1 MSQTACER
9 GLSPQS
15 ARKPLALAQSLARIG
30 QSAIASSFNSLLA
43 LVHVPTSETELRSC
57 RCPIKGDLKTDS

>member
-15 ARKPLALAQSLARIG
+15 ARKPLALAHPITCANRRRPLRP
-30 QSAIASSFNSLLA
+30 IASTVSSRSR
-43 LVHVPTSETELRSC
+43 SEL
-57 RCPIKGDLKTDS
+57 PISKLTGDLTRD

>member
-15 ARKPLALAQSLARIG
+15 ARKPLALAHPITCANRRRPLRPNR
-30 QSAIASSFNSLLA
+30 FNSLLSFTFRVA
-43 LVHVPTSETELRSC
+43 
-57 RCPIKGDLKTDS
+57 DLKTDW

>member
-15 ARKPLALAQSLARIG
+15 ARKPLALAHPITCTLARIAVG
-30 QSAIASSFNSLLA
+30 HRTANRFNSLLSFTFRVA
-43 LVHVPTSETELRSC
+43 
-57 RCPIKGDLKTDS
+57 DLKTDW

>member
-15 ARKPLALAQSLARIG
+15 ARKPLALAHPITCANRGIG
-30 QSAIASSFNSLLA
+30 HSTASIASNSLLSFTFRVA
-43 LVHVPTSETELRSC
+43 
-57 RCPIKGDLKTDS
+57 DLKTDW

>member
-15 ARKPLALAQSLARIG
+15 ARKPLALAHPITCANRGNRNRPLRFTAS
-30 QSAIASSFNSLLA
+30 IASNSLLSFTFRVA
-43 LVHVPTSETELRSC
+43 
-57 RCPIKGDLKTDS
+57 DLKTDW

>member
-15 ARKPLALAQSLARIG
+15 ARKPLALAHPITCANRGIAARLRP
-30 QSAIASSFNSLLA
+30 SIASNSLLSFTFRVA
-43 LVHVPTSETELRSC
+43 
-57 RCPIKGDLKTDS
+57 DLKTDW

>member
-15 ARKPLALAQSLARIG
+15 ARKPLALAHPITCANRAESATLRPQSLLTV
-30 QSAIASSFNSLLA
+30 SSRSR
-43 LVHVPTSETELRSC
+43 SEL
-57 RCPIKGDLKTDS
+57 PISKLTGDLTRD

>member
-15 ARKPLALAQSLARIG
+15 ARKPLALAHPINLRESP
-30 QSAIASSFNSLLA
+30 SAITGPIASTVSSRSR
-43 LVHVPTSETELRSC
+43 SEL
-57 RCPIKGDLKTDS
+57 PISKLTGDLTRD